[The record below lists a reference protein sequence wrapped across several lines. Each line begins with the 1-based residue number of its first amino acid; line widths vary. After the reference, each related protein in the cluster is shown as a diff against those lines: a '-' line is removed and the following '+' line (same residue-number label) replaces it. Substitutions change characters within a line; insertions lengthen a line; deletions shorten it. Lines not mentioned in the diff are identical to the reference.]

1 MRNLLLLLVVTSA
14 VFAQIEIPVN
24 KVDNSEKIL
33 TLGKLMK
40 FLSNPK
46 IRNAVGAEVPIANY
60 LDAQYYGPITVG
72 TPGQRFKVI
81 FDTGSSNLW
90 VPSYQCKSL
99 ACLHLNKY
107 NPTHSST
114 YQKDGR
120 TMAITYG
127 SGTVSGP
134 VDIDTVNV
142 GGLNVNKVYFGEM
155 YNLSLNFA
163 TAQFDGILGM
173 AWQSISVLNL
183 PTVFDLMYSQGL
195 ITTNSFSFYLTQTP
209 DAIGSSL
216 VLGGVNS
223 NYYTGTFSYY
233 PLIAENYWMIKIAS
247 VTAQGKTPVFKD
259 FNGIVDSGTSVLVGS
274 SKLVDVLLVE
284 IGAAGNV
291 DCTKISSLPNLL
303 FQIGN
308 DTYTLTPQM
317 YILQVTTQQG
327 QTQCVVGVTPI
338 NFPASF
344 GTTLILGDSFI
355 KTYYTH
361 FDKANERVGFAKAV
375 PK

>member
-1 MRNLLLLLVVTSA
+1 MRNLLLILAITSA
-14 VFAQIEIPVN
+14 VLAHYEISVS
-24 KVDNSEKIL
+24 KVDNSEKIMM
-33 TLGKLMK
+33 LGKLMK

-46 IRNAVGAEVPIANY
+46 IRNAIGAEVPIANFV
-60 LDAQYYGPITVG
+60 DAQYYGPITVG
-72 TPGQRFKVI
+72 TPQQKFKVI

-134 VDIDTVNV
+134 VDIDVVNV
-142 GGLNVNKVYFGEM
+142 GGLNVNKVFFGEM
-155 YNLSLNFA
+155 MNLSLNFA

-183 PTVFDLMYSQGL
+183 PTVFDLMYAQGL
-195 ITTNSFSFYLTQTP
+195 ISSNSFSFYLTQTP
-209 DAIGSSL
+209 DAAGSSL
-216 VLGGVNS
+216 VLGGVNQA
-223 NYYTGTFSYY
+223 YYTGQIKYY
-233 PLIAENYWMIKIAS
+233 PLIAENYWMIKVDT
-247 VTAQGKTPVFKD
+247 VTVGTNPVIFKN

-274 SKLVDVLLVE
+274 SKLVDTLLAE

-291 DCTKISSLPNLL
+291 DCSKISSLPNVV
-303 FQIGN
+303 FNIN
-308 DTYTLTPQM
+308 SDTYTLTPQM
-317 YILQVTTQQG
+317 YILQVTSQQG
-327 QTQCVVGVTPI
+327 QTQCVVGISPI
-338 NFPASF
+338 NFPSSF

-361 FDKANERVGFAKAV
+361 FDIAGQRVGFATAV